1 MSVSM
6 NGAWRH
12 KLMDVYND
20 GDTVNVRGTTSLE
33 LLHSS
38 LRVNMQKP
46 ILSIRQRDMGYRF
59 MLAEAWWILSGR
71 NDVASIEPYSPIIK
85 NFSDDGIWFQG
96 AYGPKLIDQLSYIVS
111 TLTEDN
117 YSRQA
122 VATIWNRNPRAS
134 KDHSCTVSIQWM
146 IRGGKLHCFDTM
158 RSSDIWLGVPYDV
171 FNFSMYSL
179 YIALALRDK
188 GVIVELGDLHLCAAS
203 QHLYD
208 RNYEAARYVVRR
220 DIDSFK
226 YDDVSVGMFTNPSNL
241 IDYLDRAKDL
251 KIKSS
256 EWLYESIPDLSK
268 GKRES
273 GWYE

>member
-20 GDTVNVRGTTSLE
+20 GETVNVRGTTSLE

-38 LRVNMQKP
+38 LRVNMRKP
-46 ILSIRQRDMGYRF
+46 VLSIRQRNLGYRF

-71 NDVASIEPYSPIIK
+71 NDVATIEPYSPIIK

-96 AYGPKLIDQLSYIVS
+96 AYGPKLVDQLSYIVS
-111 TLTEDN
+111 TLAEDN

-146 IRGGKLHCFDTM
+146 IRDGKLHCFDTM

-179 YIALALRDK
+179 YIALALREK
-188 GVIVELGDLHLCAAS
+188 GVKVELGDLYLCAAS

-208 RNYEAARYVVRR
+208 RNYEAARHVARR
-220 DIDSFK
+220 EVTAFE
-226 YDDVSVGMFTNPSNL
+226 YDAVSVDMFTGPSNL
-241 IDYLDRAKDL
+241 IEYLDRAKDL
-251 KIKSS
+251 MIGST
-256 EWLYESIPDLSK
+256 EWLYKNIPDLSK

-273 GWYE
+273 G

>member
-1 MSVSM
+1 MSVSI

-20 GDTVNVRGTTSLE
+20 GETVNVRGTTSLE

-46 ILSIRQRDMGYRF
+46 ILSIHQRDLGYRF

-96 AYGPKLIDQLSYIVS
+96 AYGPKLVDQLSYIVS
-111 TLTEDN
+111 TLAEDN

-146 IRGGKLHCFDTM
+146 IRNGKLHCFDTM

-179 YIALALRDK
+179 YVALALRDK

-208 RNYEAARYVVRR
+208 RNCEAARNAVRR
-220 DIDSFK
+220 EVTSFIYK
-226 YDDVSVGMFTNPSNL
+226 DVSVGMFTSPSNL
-241 IDYLDRAKDL
+241 IEYLDRAKDL
-251 KIKSS
+251 KIGST
-256 EWLYESIPDLSK
+256 EWLHENIPDLSK